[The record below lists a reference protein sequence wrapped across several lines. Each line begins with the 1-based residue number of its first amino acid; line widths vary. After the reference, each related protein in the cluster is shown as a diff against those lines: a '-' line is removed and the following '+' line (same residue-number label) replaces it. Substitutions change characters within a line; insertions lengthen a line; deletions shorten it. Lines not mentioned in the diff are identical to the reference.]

1 MSNLMS
7 RKLLSLALGLL
18 TLAIYSSDVA
28 LAQVGEFST
37 DVSRRG
43 TSAAAMLEISVG
55 ARAEALGGA
64 FVAIADD
71 PSALYWNPAGMMN
84 ISKLSF
90 QATKTDWFVGTSFNA
105 LDLVVPLPT
114 MSSAIGFHLAVLDYG
129 ENPVRTIFRP
139 EGTGEVYSASDL
151 VAGLY
156 WAMDITESF
165 SVGLG
170 LKYFSQQIWHVSGST
185 LAGDLAILFKTPIAG
200 LRLGGTISNIGP
212 DFNLTGRDLT
222 RVADVDGRKDEYYNN
237 DNMPIQLATEE
248 YPLPILFRF
257 GLAYRM
263 DLSANYGLQVA
274 ASMNHPSNDKESV
287 DMGVE
292 ANLYDVVYLRAG
304 YRSLFGDQAE
314 DGLTLGGGL
323 AYTFVDVVTLK
334 VDYAWSDWNI
344 LASVNRFTL
353 GVEAAL

>member
-1 MSNLMS
+1 M
-7 RKLLSLALGLL
+7 
-18 TLAIYSSDVA
+18 
-28 LAQVGEFST
+28 
-37 DVSRRG
+37 
-43 TSAAAMLEISVG
+43 
-55 ARAEALGGA
+55 
-64 FVAIADD
+64 
-71 PSALYWNPAGMMN
+71 
-84 ISKLSF
+84 
-90 QATKTDWFVGTSFNA
+90 
-105 LDLVVPLPT
+105 
-114 MSSAIGFHLAVLDYG
+114 
-129 ENPVRTIFRP
+129 
-139 EGTGEVYSASDL
+139 

-185 LAGDLAILFKTPIAG
+185 LAGDMAILYKTPIAG
-200 LRLGGTISNIGP
+200 LRLGGTISNLGP
-212 DFNLTGRDLT
+212 DFGLTGRDLT

-263 DLSANYGLQVA
+263 DLNADYSLQVA
-274 ASMNHPSNDKESV
+274 GSMNHPSNDKESV
-287 DMGVE
+287 DLGVE
-292 ANLYDVVYLRAG
+292 LNIYDAVYLRAG
-304 YRSLFGDQAE
+304 YRSLFGDQTE

-323 AYTFVDVVTLK
+323 AYTFIDVVTLK
-334 VDYAWSDWNI
+334 VDYAWSDWNV